1 MLSKFFDIEDD
12 GFNFDKER
20 RKFIDN
26 LNFLKAMSVQES
38 TLYKKWQELNQDLY
52 NTQRKSSKYDQLKKR
67 IWQPTDITNKDLTI
81 SEIENLEP
89 YVQIVSSTSSWT
101 ALRMMISSM
110 EFTGNPGRNIKFFVK
125 DKNTNSFLGVLSVG
139 SDVTSLG
146 VRDKY
151 IGWTKEN
158 KFEHGRLNHTCIGT
172 SIVPTQP
179 LGFNFLGGKL
189 LSALV
194 TSSTVR
200 DAWKEMYENILVG
213 VTTTSLYGVHSQ
225 YNGIPH
231 WKTLGETTGRI
242 GLKPDDEYYKIWHK
256 WVKENKAH
264 DYQTKILD
272 RGKDISGPVTG
283 VKQRILEMIFKT
295 VGVSQ
300 SKYMHGYKRGAFFAN
315 MYENGFDFLQ
325 NKIEEKDLVMKPKF
339 VGDIDYILNWW
350 KPKAIRRY
358 IKLYDNNNLKP
369 DKLFYMNIIGMSW
382 EETKQKYLGDVGR

>member
-12 GFNFDKER
+12 GFYFDKER

-67 IWQPTDITNKDLTI
+67 IWRPTDITNKDLTI

-194 TSSTVR
+194 TSSTIR
-200 DAWKEMYENILVG
+200 DAWKEMYDNTLVG

-242 GLKPDDEYYKIWHK
+242 GLKPDDEYYKIWHNC
-256 WVKENKAH
+256 VK
-264 DYQTKILD
+264 
-272 RGKDISGPVTG
+272 
-283 VKQRILEMIFKT
+283 
-295 VGVSQ
+295 
-300 SKYMHGYKRGAFFAN
+300 
-315 MYENGFDFLQ
+315 
-325 NKIEEKDLVMKPKF
+325 
-339 VGDIDYILNWW
+339 
-350 KPKAIRRY
+350 
-358 IKLYDNNNLKP
+358 
-369 DKLFYMNIIGMSW
+369 
-382 EETKQKYLGDVGR
+382 